1 MAEVVRVGLG
11 ERAYD
16 IVIGSGVRERAA
28 ELQGRLFPVT
38 DSRVKELYGS
48 WLESCFGAA
57 ERFVFPA
64 GEGSKTF
71 ETVEAICRAAA
82 RARLDRKACFVAVGG
97 GVTGDM
103 TGFAAAIYMRGVDFI
118 QIPTTLLAMV
128 DSSVGGKTGVDLP
141 EGKNLIGA
149 FHQPKL
155 VLIDPDFLGTL
166 SEREIRC
173 GLAEIIKTGVI
184 LDAELFAS
192 LEEEPVSLTGRIDP
206 VRYTRIIRRCCELKA
221 GVVAADER
229 ESGLRAILN
238 YGHTFGHAVEMLS
251 EFSISHGEGVAI
263 GMAAAAELAVA
274 RGRLTRAEAERQ
286 RRLLEAV
293 GLPVKLPREYPVPA
307 VLEAMTRDKK
317 NAGGRI
323 RVVLPE
329 GIGRAGVVTP
339 EVSELAAALEAIHA

>member
-1 MAEVVRVGLG
+1 MTEMVRVGLG
-11 ERAYD
+11 GRSYD
-16 IVIGSGVRERAA
+16 IVIGAGAREEARRL
-28 ELQGRLFPVT
+28 EGRFFAVT
-38 DSRVKELYGS
+38 DSRV
-48 WLESCFGAA
+48 A
-57 ERFVFPA
+57 ERYGDWIDGVFGGSARYVFPA

-82 RARLDRKACFVAVGG
+82 RERFDRKSCFVAIGG

-149 FHQPKL
+149 FHQPRR
-155 VLIDPDFLGTL
+155 VLIDPDFLSTL
-166 SEREIRC
+166 PEREIRC

-192 LEEEPVSLTGRIDP
+192 LEEEPASLTGRIDP
-206 VRYTRIIRRCCELKA
+206 VRYAKIIRRCCELKA

-238 YGHTFGHAVEMLS
+238 YGHTFGHAVEARS
-251 EFSISHGEGVAI
+251 GFSISHGEGVAI
-263 GMAAAAELAVA
+263 GMSAAAELAVA

>member
-1 MAEVVRVGLG
+1 M
-11 ERAYD
+11 
-16 IVIGSGVRERAA
+16 
-28 ELQGRLFPVT
+28 
-38 DSRVKELYGS
+38 
-48 WLESCFGAA
+48 
-57 ERFVFPA
+57 
-64 GEGSKTF
+64 
-71 ETVEAICRAAA
+71 
-82 RARLDRKACFVAVGG
+82 
-97 GVTGDM
+97 
-103 TGFAAAIYMRGVDFI
+103 
-118 QIPTTLLAMV
+118 
-128 DSSVGGKTGVDLP
+128 
-141 EGKNLIGA
+141 
-149 FHQPKL
+149 
-155 VLIDPDFLGTL
+155 
-166 SEREIRC
+166 
-173 GLAEIIKTGVI
+173 
-184 LDAELFAS
+184 
-192 LEEEPVSLTGRIDP
+192 
-206 VRYTRIIRRCCELKA
+206 
-221 GVVAADER
+221 
-229 ESGLRAILN
+229 RAILN